1 MTRKEVIKMKLKTL
15 IELQYPTNGTKWI
28 VYYSGC
34 KQSNNGIRQYIKTSL
49 TKNELIFAIET
60 TPKRIN
66 LPNGVIKYT
75 YNAE

>member
-1 MTRKEVIKMKLKTL
+1 MKLEAL
-15 IELQYPTNGTKWI
+15 IELQYPKETKWI
-28 VYYSGC
+28 ARYSGC
-34 KQSNNGIRQYIKTSL
+34 KQSNNGIREYIKTSL
-49 TKNELIFAIET
+49 TKNELMFAIET

>member
-1 MTRKEVIKMKLKTL
+1 MKIET
-15 IELQYPTNGTKWI
+15 ITELQYPHKGTKWI
-28 VYYSGC
+28 VRYSGC
-34 KQSNNGIRQYIKTSL
+34 KQSNNHIRKYIKTSL
-49 TKNELIFAIET
+49 TKNELMFAIET